1 MASERVTVTL
11 PQELLE
17 GIDRVESNRSR
28 FVAQAVAHE
37 LAHRRRQGL
46 LRSVANPHPEAAMV
60 AEEGLA
66 DWGAGFRD
74 EDADLVDASAGK
86 PVLWVEGKG
95 WTRGP
100 A

>member
-1 MASERVTVTL
+1 MASERITVTL
-11 PQELLE
+11 PQELVN
-17 GIDRVESNRSR
+17 GIDRCERNRSR
-28 FVAQAVAHE
+28 FVAEAVAHE
-37 LAHRRRQGL
+37 LDRRRRQGL
-46 LRSVANPHPEAAMV
+46 LRSVANPHPEASMV

-66 DWGAGFRD
+66 EWGTRCRD
-74 EDADLVDASAGK
+74 EDTDLVDASAGK